1 MLCCGYM
8 QEFHCQRP
16 VYPGKCG
23 HVTVAGLPILFARR
37 YYFNCIKIFINIIII
52 IIITNS
58 LTTRIVGAPQ
68 MILQPVSSI
77 FPVLHCP
84 LRLANSRPDLINGR
98 HDHTTAVCLSL
109 RWPGGLRVV
118 RLPAGSWHRLPR

>member
-1 MLCCGYM
+1 MFGSKQSSKENRYETNKQRENQHLLSCGYV

-16 VYPGKCG
+16 VYHGKCG
-23 HVTVAGLPILFARR
+23 HSAVAGLPILFARR

-84 LRLANSRPDLINGR
+84 L
-98 HDHTTAVCLSL
+98 
-109 RWPGGLRVV
+109 GLGE
-118 RLPAGSWHRLPR
+118 LQA